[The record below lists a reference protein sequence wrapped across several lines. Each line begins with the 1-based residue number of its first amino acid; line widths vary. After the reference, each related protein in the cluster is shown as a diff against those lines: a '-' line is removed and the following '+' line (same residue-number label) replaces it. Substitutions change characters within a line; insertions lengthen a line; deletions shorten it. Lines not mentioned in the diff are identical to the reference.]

1 MLGDWSDPGDIE
13 HYLKSD
19 NDNVVD
25 IQPYL
30 LRNEF
35 EQYKQDLHKK
45 ELERKRNIIAGI
57 LLLIG
62 MMVLIWLTID

>member
-45 ELERKRNIIAGI
+45 ELERKKA
-57 LLLIG
+57 
-62 MMVLIWLTID
+62 

>member
-1 MLGDWSDPGDIE
+1 MLGDWSDPGDKE
-13 HYLKSD
+13 YYLKSD

-25 IQPYL
+25 MQTYL

-35 EQYKQDLHKK
+35 EQYKRDLHKK
-45 ELERKRNIIAGI
+45 ELERKRNVIAGI

-62 MMVLIWLTID
+62 MMVLTWLTIH

>member
-1 MLGDWSDPGDIE
+1 MLGDWSDPGDKE

-25 IQPYL
+25 IQTYL

-62 MMVLIWLTID
+62 MTVLIWLTID